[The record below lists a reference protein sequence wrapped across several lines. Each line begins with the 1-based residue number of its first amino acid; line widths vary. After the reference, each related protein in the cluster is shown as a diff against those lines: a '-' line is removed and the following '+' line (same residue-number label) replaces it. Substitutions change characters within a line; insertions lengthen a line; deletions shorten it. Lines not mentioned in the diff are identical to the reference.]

1 MTIIKQNSWWN
12 MALRFPINQKEQY
25 NLSYVSKNI
34 DGYYYSGLCLIYSY
48 LKGFTWVMVT
58 GYIKTQ
64 CRL

>member
-1 MTIIKQNSWWN
+1 
-12 MALRFPINQKEQY
+12 MALRFPINQEEQY